1 MGDRQRQVSRQ
12 HQKIQKIR
20 KKKKLKM
27 AQKRKALTLD
37 LNAAAS
43 SVGSSGLSGGFSK
56 KSKLAASHIL
66 TSPDVQKLKLS
77 SPELAEFLTRNPTLA
92 TPTPSGGNYIFP
104 KTVTEEQESYVKGF
118 EVALKNLQHQEI
130 PNQIITGSHV
140 GLPSVIKSEPLTRT
154 SIETIE
160 KATAAHRA
168 SAAATSAKLAPVVS
182 IPEVGKSFTSFSIP
196 EVSPRP
202 ESSAS
207 GSMDSAELRIKEEM
221 DDADLD
227 QEDFDDDDSYSDE
240 EKPAPKKG
248 RGSGSKK
255 ITPINME
262 SQEKIKLERK
272 RMRNR
277 LAASKCR
284 KRKLE
289 RISQLELKVKD
300 LKGENSELYNVVKK
314 LKQSVA
320 NLKQEVIDH
329 CNSGCQINGDVL
341 NFSTS

>member
-1 MGDRQRQVSRQ
+1 MGRPSKTSVQATSKERRLF
-12 HQKIQKIR
+12 KEK
-20 KKKKLKM
+20 KM
-27 AQKRKALTLD
+27 AQKRKGLTLD

-43 SVGSSGLSGGFSK
+43 VGPSGLGIFSK
-56 KSKLAASHIL
+56 KSKFAASHIL

-118 EVALKNLQHQEI
+118 EVALKNLQQHQI
-130 PNQIITGSHV
+130 PEQTITGSHV
-140 GLPSVIKSEPLTRT
+140 GLPSVIKNEPNTRT

-168 SAAATSAKLAPVVS
+168 AASKLVVPTSIALSSV
-182 IPEVGKSFTSFSIP
+182 PEF
-196 EVSPRP
+196 SPRP

-221 DDADLD
+221 DDSND
-227 QEDFDDDDSYSDE
+227 DFDEDDSFSDE
-240 EKPAPKKG
+240 ESVKTPAPKG
-248 RGSGSKK
+248 RGGGRSKK

-272 RMRNR
+272 RLRNR

-289 RISQLELKVKD
+289 RISQLEVKVKD
-300 LKGENSELYNVVKK
+300 LKGEDSELYNVVKK

-329 CNSGCQINGDVL
+329 CSSGCQINGDVL
-341 NFSTS
+341 NFSTT